1 MKAPATYVL
10 WGEGDRCLYVGF
22 TEHIGQR
29 LTNHGNQKAWWGDVV
44 RMDINNHESIEVAR
58 RQEGRLIKNLNPE
71 HNVIREYVAPSRC
84 GQPTAANLPDVLS
97 VKQAAHE
104 LHLTERAVRHR
115 IHAGTLAAI
124 KLGPGTSA
132 YVITRAEIERAKD
145 KAVA

>member
-58 RQEGRLIKNLNPE
+58 RQEGRLIKGLNPE
-71 HNVIREYVAPSRC
+71 HNVIREYVAPSRW
-84 GQPTAANLPDVLS
+84 GQPTEDGEVLS
-97 VKQAAHE
+97 VAQAAAE

-115 IHAGTLAAI
+115 IKAGTLAAV
-124 KLGPGTSA
+124 KLGPGTAA
-132 YVITRAEIERAKD
+132 YVIHRDEIERAK
-145 KAVA
+145 KKGAAA